1 LGASCYKHFVPTGLD
16 ERSLEGREQGRPPEF
31 LVLKVMG
38 DIMKKLLIAP
48 VVVFSLLSTIIVAQV
63 RPAPAVILIKA
74 GRLVDVRAGRVIEN
88 QGILVEGERIKSV
101 GPLVQIQRAAPSTAK
116 VIDLSRATVL
126 PGLADCHTHILL
138 QGDITAADYDEQ
150 LLKESIPYRTIRATV
165 AARIGLLNGF
175 TVMRDLETEGAMYAD
190 VDVKTAINRGVIP
203 GPRMFVSTRA
213 FSATGMYPLLGYSWE
228 LKMPEGVQI
237 VDGADNIRKA
247 VREQVKYGA
256 DWIKFYADRRY
267 FMKDGALHSW
277 VNFTEEE
284 MKAMVDEA
292 HRLGRRVA
300 AHAMGWDGIDASLRA
315 GVDSIEHGYGLDE
328 GLMDRMVRQG
338 VYWCPTIYVGVYV
351 AEGRAA
357 AGAPI
362 WLTMR
367 DLEAKAFGSAVRKG
381 VKIAYGT
388 DAGGY
393 AWTENQAKEFAYMV
407 RYGMTSMQAIQSA
420 TITAADLLERSHDFG
435 AIEPGK
441 FADIVAVAGDPLR
454 DITELERV
462 RFVMKGGEIY
472 RNDK

>member
-1 LGASCYKHFVPTGLD
+1 
-16 ERSLEGREQGRPPEF
+16 
-31 LVLKVMG
+31 
-38 DIMKKLLIAP
+38 MKKLLSMF
-48 VVVFSLLSTIIVAQV
+48 VLVFSFVSTITIAQV
-63 RPAPAVILIKA
+63 KSADTAVIIKA
-74 GRLVDVRAGRVIEN
+74 GRLIDVRAGRVLEN
-88 QGILVEGERIKSV
+88 QGILVSGERIKAV
-101 GPLVQIQRAAPSTAK
+101 GPFAAVQKSAPAN
-116 VIDLSRATVL
+116 VQVLDLSRETVL

-165 AARIGLLNGF
+165 AARTGLMNGF

-237 VDGADNIRKA
+237 VDGVDNIRRA

-267 FMKDGALHSW
+267 FIKDGALHSW
-277 VNFTEEE
+277 VNFTADE

-300 AHAMGWDGIDASLRA
+300 AHAMGWDGIDASLKA

-328 GLMDRMVRQG
+328 ELMDRMVRQG
-338 VYWCPTIYVGVYV
+338 TYWCPTIYVGVYV

-367 DLEAKAFGSAVRKG
+367 DLEAKAFGVAVRKG

-407 RYGMTSMQAIQSA
+407 RYGMTPIQAIQSA
-420 TITAADLLERSHDFG
+420 TINAADLLERPSDFG
-435 AIEPGK
+435 AIEPGQ
-441 FADIVAVAGDPLR
+441 FADIIAVSGDPLR

-462 RFVMKGGEIY
+462 RFVMKGGQIY
-472 RNDK
+472 RNDIGR